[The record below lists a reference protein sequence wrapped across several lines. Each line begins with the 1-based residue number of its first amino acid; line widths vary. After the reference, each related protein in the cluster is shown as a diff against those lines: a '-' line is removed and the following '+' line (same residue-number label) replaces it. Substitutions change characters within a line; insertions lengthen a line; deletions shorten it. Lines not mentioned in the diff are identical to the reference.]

1 MKTTG
6 KVTAWLCIFSSL
18 LMGCYSSALIVPS
31 GEDKERIQSH
41 DIAFVVL
48 KDGRKDVFD
57 EPPAIIGDT
66 IVGQIN
72 KVIGSIEV
80 RIPTSD
86 VTQCYESQ
94 SGKIVRIATK
104 AGTNY
109 IFENPPAFVG
119 KSIVGEAREKA
130 MRPMRVSLAVSDVAE
145 VGVKKF
151 NAGATVGL
159 VVCTSAIVGMVV
171 YANMHHGGGSS
182 PSTPGTLWYP
192 GFNPPSF

>member
-18 LMGCYSSALIVPS
+18 LMGCYSSALVDPV
-31 GEDKERIQSH
+31 GEDKEDIQSH

-48 KDGRKDVFD
+48 KDSRKYVFD

-66 IVGQIN
+66 IVGQIS

-80 RIPTSD
+80 TIPASE

-94 SGKIVRIATK
+94 PGEIGRIVTR
-104 AGTNY
+104 AGTSY
-109 IFENPPAFVG
+109 IFENPPAFVD
-119 KSIVGEAREKA
+119 KSLVGEAKEKG

-151 NAGATVGL
+151 DVGATVGL
-159 VVCTSAIVGMVV
+159 VVCTSAAVGMVV
-171 YANMHHGGGSS
+171 YTITHDGGGSS
-182 PSTPGTLWYP
+182 PRPSGTLWRWGY
-192 GFNPPSF
+192 